1 MALSFET
8 VHASFIFRTGLSWRE
23 PLQEMFISKNK
34 TQLVREV
41 SLGTWKM
48 LNVEGMSETVAT
60 ARRYKT
66 HWFSKGQV
74 YEKLWR
80 GRREDQKIRLV
91 ILKMHKMDRVQIR
104 PKSVER
110 FMVSSLPLF
119 LVNLIIYAWFNL
131 TCYHASQAYP
141 QGFAIF
147 FLSWCAVSRPRAR
160 RRRQIP
166 TPELLID
173 LIYVFWVHLFE
184 NNIDFC
190 AYYSKT
196 RRLQKF
202 YESARVNVF

>member
-41 SLGTWKM
+41 SLGAWKM

-60 ARRYKT
+60 AKRYKT

-80 GRREDQKIRLV
+80 GRGEDQKIRVVL
-91 ILKMHKMDRVQIR
+91 LKMHKMDRVQIR

-119 LVNLIIYAWFNL
+119 LVIYAWFNL
-131 TCYHASQAYP
+131 TCYHASRAYP
-141 QGFAIF
+141 LGFVIF
-147 FLSWCAVSRPRAR
+147 FSRGVLFPSSWSTSYTSFGYIFLRT
-160 RRRQIP
+160 I
-166 TPELLID
+166 LIF
-173 LIYVFWVHLFE
+173 V
-184 NNIDFC
+184 
-190 AYYSKT
+190 
-196 RRLQKF
+196 Q
-202 YESARVNVF
+202 

>member
-1 MALSFET
+1 
-8 VHASFIFRTGLSWRE
+8 
-23 PLQEMFISKNK
+23 MFISKNK

-60 ARRYKT
+60 ARRYKS
-66 HWFSKGQV
+66 HSFSKGQV

-80 GRREDQKIRLV
+80 GRGEDQKIRLV
-91 ILKMHKMDRVQIR
+91 ILKMHKMDCVQIR

-131 TCYHASQAYP
+131 TCYHASRAYP
-141 QGFAIF
+141 LGFAIF
-147 FLSWCAVSRPRAR
+147 VSRG
-160 RRRQIP
+160 
-166 TPELLID
+166 
-173 LIYVFWVHLFE
+173 VLFPSSWSTSYTFFGYISFD

-190 AYYSKT
+190 AIAKPDVCRSFMN
-196 RRLQKF
+196 QCI
-202 YESARVNVF
+202 NVF

>member
-41 SLGTWKM
+41 SSGTWKM

-80 GRREDQKIRLV
+80 GRGEDQKIRLV

-131 TCYHASQAYP
+131 TCYHASRAYP
-141 QGFAIF
+141 LGFAIF
-147 FLSWCAVSRPRAR
+147 FSRVVLFLAPRAR

-190 AYYSKT
+190 AIAKLDVCRSFMN
-196 RRLQKF
+196 QCI
-202 YESARVNVF
+202 NVF

>member
-80 GRREDQKIRLV
+80 GRREDQKLRLV

-147 FLSWCAVSRPRAR
+147 FSRGVLFPGPGHAEGDKSPPPSSWSTSYTFFGYIFLRT
-160 RRRQIP
+160 I
-166 TPELLID
+166 LI
-173 LIYVFWVHLFE
+173 FE
-184 NNIDFC
+184 RIIAKPDVCRSFMNQC
-190 AYYSKT
+190 
-196 RRLQKF
+196 
-202 YESARVNVF
+202 VNVF